1 MDLEAVLNKINKD
14 KYLEISIE
22 AYKKFI
28 EKKDFEKD
36 IRNLSEI
43 ETRNFLESFQINFD
57 DFEHGDIDNLLE
69 KISEKYNLSK
79 SEIEELI
86 SLIGDKNEFRFNI
99 YVAVK
104 YLSYHSN
111 RLYEFK
117 NDENK
122 LLSFIE
128 ELDVEYLRELK
139 EKYSNNKK
147 VNKIRYEIINYFLE
161 NNFLDINILEKIKN
175 EVGNQYEKNILHS
188 WNNFTILFPIYY
200 YKYQKRVQNELQK
213 ISKFIKS
220 IVKINNLKLKEK
232 IVGFFGGQNFGNDLS
247 WLVLFPEE
255 NKTHKNSQLLSFAVE
270 NNNILF
276 GLDYGNNIKKEKN
289 MEKINVDDIDFDITD
304 KMRKKYLSVYD
315 DFISYEP
322 MKYWIYAP
330 GENADKWEEFYKKRI
345 IAIGWQELGDL
356 SNYKNREEILNK
368 LNENSNHNRNN
379 DAAAN
384 WDFYKNIKI
393 GDIIIAKKGQNKII
407 GIGEVT
413 SDYYYDETEEKYR
426 AKRNVEWKEKLDID
440 FSVPQKTLTELKG
453 KNLEDIKKV
462 INQKERLYED
472 EIEFN
477 NGNNYWW
484 LNSNPSIWSVDGLN
498 IGQEIKYDTIN
509 ERGNKRRIY
518 KYFESAKKGD
528 LVFAYESS
536 PTKKIKG
543 LYKISK
549 ELENNQITF
558 KLIKKYKNMVTYD
571 ELKNT
576 KELENSEP
584 LKNNQGSL
592 FKLTQEEFE
601 IIADIIEE
609 KNTEKPKPTYDFKND
624 PDSPF
629 ITETKFFNIIE
640 MLKRKKNIILQGPPG
655 VGKTFIAKKI
665 AYQMMGE
672 KNNENIE
679 MIQFHQSYSYEDFI
693 QGYRPTEDGGFNLNN
708 GVFYEFCEKAKGF
721 PEENFFFIIDE
732 INRGNM
738 SKIFG
743 ELMMLIEADKRG
755 PKNKIK
761 LTYSDDYFY
770 IPENLHIIGTMN
782 TADRSL
788 AIVDYALR
796 RRFAFIDIEP
806 NFENKF
812 IDFLE
817 NKKGLENNLIQN
829 HIINKINNL
838 NFIIENDNNLGKD
851 YKIGHSYFCTYNPTS
866 NNHKE
871 KWLKEVYE
879 YEIAPLLEEMWFDD
893 LEKCQ
898 EEKRKLLEGLD
909 QQ

>member
-1 MDLEAVLNKINKD
+1 MVLEAVLNKINKD
-14 KYLEISIE
+14 KYLEIAIK

-28 EKKDFEKD
+28 GKKDFEKD

-43 ETRNFLESFQINFD
+43 EIRNFLESFQINFD

-79 SEIEELI
+79 SETEELI

-99 YVAVK
+99 YVAIR

-220 IVKINNLKLKEK
+220 IDKINNLKLKEK

-276 GLDYGNNIKKEKN
+276 GLDFGNTIKKERD

-304 KMRKKYLSVYD
+304 KMRKKYLNVYD
-315 DFISYEP
+315 DFVNLI
-322 MKYWIYAP
+322 
-330 GENADKWEEFYKKRI
+330 
-345 IAIGWQELGDL
+345 
-356 SNYKNREEILNK
+356 
-368 LNENSNHNRNN
+368 
-379 DAAAN
+379 
-384 WDFYKNIKI
+384 
-393 GDIIIAKKGQNKII
+393 
-407 GIGEVT
+407 
-413 SDYYYDETEEKYR
+413 
-426 AKRNVEWKEKLDID
+426 NVPD
-440 FSVPQKTLTELKG
+440 
-453 KNLEDIKKV
+453 N
-462 INQKERLYED
+462 
-472 EIEFN
+472 
-477 NGNNYWW
+477 
-484 LNSNPSIWSVDGLN
+484 
-498 IGQEIKYDTIN
+498 
-509 ERGNKRRIY
+509 
-518 KYFESAKKGD
+518 
-528 LVFAYESS
+528 
-536 PTKKIKG
+536 
-543 LYKISK
+543 
-549 ELENNQITF
+549 
-558 KLIKKYKNMVTYD
+558 
-571 ELKNT
+571 
-576 KELENSEP
+576 
-584 LKNNQGSL
+584 
-592 FKLTQEEFE
+592 
-601 IIADIIEE
+601 
-609 KNTEKPKPTYDFKND
+609 PKPTYDFKND
-624 PDSPF
+624 SDSPF
-629 ITETKFFNIIE
+629 IKETKFFNIIE

-693 QGYRPTEDGGFNLNN
+693 QGYRPTENGGFNLNN

-755 PKNKIK
+755 PENRIK

-806 NFENKF
+806 NFDNKF
-812 IDFLE
+812 ENFLKDKKDFE
-817 NKKGLENNLIQN
+817 YEFIQN
-829 HIINKINNL
+829 HIINKIKNL

-898 EEKRKLLEGLD
+898 EEKRNLLEGLD
-909 QQ
+909 EQ

>member
-1 MDLEAVLNKINKD
+1 MDLGYQWVEAHKKIVDYLSKHKNDQKHLIELLKKADIKNGLEDEDENAKIPLEVMEPFTFLRLFYKYRGNAHHHLNKISEDIGFQK
-14 KYLEISIE
+14 
-22 AYKKFI
+22 I
-28 EKKDFEKD
+28 EKEPKGVPTTNPMSAWVFPFVKDREGY
-36 IRNLSEI
+36 EI
-43 ETRNFLESFQINFD
+43 ELLNKL
-57 DFEHGDIDNLLE
+57 FEEVLKNDIKEDTFNKVL
-69 KISEKYNLSK
+69 KIRGVAIGKLTEALYLANPEKY
-79 SEIEELI
+79 
-86 SLIGDKNEFRFNI
+86 
-99 YVAVK
+99 
-104 YLSYHSN
+104 
-111 RLYEFK
+111 
-117 NDENK
+117 
-122 LLSFIE
+122 
-128 ELDVEYLRELK
+128 
-139 EKYSNNKK
+139 
-147 VNKIRYEIINYFLE
+147 
-161 NNFLDINILEKIKN
+161 
-175 EVGNQYEKNILHS
+175 
-188 WNNFTILFPIYY
+188 FPYD
-200 YKYQKRVQNELQK
+200 
-213 ISKFIKS
+213 
-220 IVKINNLKLKEK
+220 
-232 IVGFFGGQNFGNDLS
+232 G
-247 WLVLFPEE
+247 P
-255 NKTHKNSQLLSFAVE
+255 T
-270 NNNILF
+270 
-276 GLDYGNNIKKEKN
+276 
-289 MEKINVDDIDFDITD
+289 
-304 KMRKKYLSVYD
+304 KKYLNENFGIAISRNDCKSYMELLEEINERIPD
-315 DFISYEP
+315 KKYYEISYDAWH
-322 MKYWIYAP
+322 YTQ
-330 GENADKWEEFYKKRI
+330 KKT
-345 IAIGWQELGDL
+345 
-356 SNYKNREEILNK
+356 KKIL
-368 LNENSNHNRNN
+368 
-379 DAAAN
+379 
-384 WDFYKNIKI
+384 
-393 GDIIIAKKGQNKII
+393 
-407 GIGEVT
+407 T
-413 SDYYYDETEEKYR
+413 DE
-426 AKRNVEWKEKLDID
+426 
-440 FSVPQKTLTELKG
+440 KG
-453 KNLEDIKKV
+453 KNLDDIKNV
-462 INQKERLYED
+462 IDLKETLNEYEID
-472 EIEFN
+472 YNKE
-477 NGNNYWW
+477 NNYWW
-484 LNSNPSIWSVDGLN
+484 LNSNPSIWSVDELN
-498 IGQEIKYDTIN
+498 IGQEVNYETIN

-518 KYFESAKKGD
+518 KHFESAKVGD

-549 ELENNQITF
+549 ELENNKLTF
-558 KLIKKYKNMVTYD
+558 KLIKKYKNMLSYE
-571 ELKNT
+571 ELKNI

-584 LKNNQGSL
+584 MKNNQGSL
-592 FKLTQEEFE
+592 FKLTKEEFE
-601 IIADIIEE
+601 IINEIIEE
-609 KNTEKPKPTYDFKND
+609 RNSEQKSKLPYDFNTD
-624 PDSPF
+624 TDTPF
-629 ITETKFFNIIE
+629 ISKTKFSNIIE

-721 PEENFFFIIDE
+721 PEEKFFFIIDE

-755 PKNKIK
+755 TENKIK
-761 LTYSDDYFY
+761 LTYSDNYFY

>member
-1 MDLEAVLNKINKD
+1 MVLEAVLNKINKD
-14 KYLEISIE
+14 KYLEIAIE

-28 EKKDFEKD
+28 GKKDFEKD

-43 ETRNFLESFQINFD
+43 EIRNFLESFQINFD

-79 SEIEELI
+79 SETEELI

-99 YVAVK
+99 YVAIR

-220 IVKINNLKLKEK
+220 IDKINNLKLKEK

-276 GLDYGNNIKKEKN
+276 GLDFGNTIKKERD

-304 KMRKKYLSVYD
+304 KMRKKYLNVYD
-315 DFISYEP
+315 DFVNLI
-322 MKYWIYAP
+322 
-330 GENADKWEEFYKKRI
+330 
-345 IAIGWQELGDL
+345 
-356 SNYKNREEILNK
+356 
-368 LNENSNHNRNN
+368 
-379 DAAAN
+379 
-384 WDFYKNIKI
+384 
-393 GDIIIAKKGQNKII
+393 
-407 GIGEVT
+407 
-413 SDYYYDETEEKYR
+413 
-426 AKRNVEWKEKLDID
+426 NVPD
-440 FSVPQKTLTELKG
+440 
-453 KNLEDIKKV
+453 N
-462 INQKERLYED
+462 
-472 EIEFN
+472 
-477 NGNNYWW
+477 
-484 LNSNPSIWSVDGLN
+484 
-498 IGQEIKYDTIN
+498 
-509 ERGNKRRIY
+509 
-518 KYFESAKKGD
+518 
-528 LVFAYESS
+528 
-536 PTKKIKG
+536 
-543 LYKISK
+543 
-549 ELENNQITF
+549 
-558 KLIKKYKNMVTYD
+558 
-571 ELKNT
+571 
-576 KELENSEP
+576 
-584 LKNNQGSL
+584 
-592 FKLTQEEFE
+592 
-601 IIADIIEE
+601 
-609 KNTEKPKPTYDFKND
+609 PKPTYDFKND
-624 PDSPF
+624 SDSPF
-629 ITETKFFNIIE
+629 IKETKFFNIIE

-721 PEENFFFIIDE
+721 PEEKFFFIIDE

-755 PKNKIK
+755 TENKIK
-761 LTYSDDYFY
+761 LTYSDNYFY

-806 NFENKF
+806 NFGDKF
-812 IDFLE
+812 LDFLINE
-817 NKKGLENNLIQN
+817 KGLENDLVQK

-851 YKIGHSYFCTYNPTS
+851 YKIGHSYFCTYNPE
-866 NNHKE
+866 NDNE
-871 KWLKEVYE
+871 IKWLKEVYE
-879 YEIAPLLEEMWFDD
+879 YEISPLLEEMWFDD
-893 LEKCQ
+893 LEKCR